1 MTTLNINQISLVGR
15 LGQDPDVRYFESG
28 KVVVKASL
36 AVSRRSRNKNEM
48 PNWFPLECWGK
59 TAEILAEYTRKGS
72 LIAAEGELKF
82 DEWTDKN
89 TKETRFKPVIIV
101 NRLELLSSINTNTSS
116 QNQSNDDDDDF

>member
-1 MTTLNINQISLVGR
+1 MTTSNINQLSLVGR
-15 LGQDPDVRYFESG
+15 LGQKPDVKWFESG
-28 KVVVKASL
+28 AVIAKVSL
-36 AVSRRSRNKNEM
+36 AVNRRSRNKNEM

-59 TAEILAEYTRKGS
+59 TAEILADYTDKGS
-72 LIAAEGELKF
+72 LIGVEGELKF

-89 TKETRFKPVIIV
+89 TNEIRVKPVIKV